1 MSAEHLQHQLEPL
14 LGEKSQRHQ
23 PTNAELIQITLESG
37 DEDSQSPPADASS
50 RPHDVDSQPRNQATC
65 EPSDM
70 TQRTHH
76 PCEDALNQVGRE
88 SLPHSSENMEI
99 EREGTLMV
107 ESSGDA
113 RETNRTCED
122 LPIYV
127 DRVSPTGESESQK
140 IGQPPSYDD
149 VCMDGAAKS
158 SSAGKPPPYDL
169 QKVTDRVRQP
179 RHSRD
184 RVDVVHQQPRRSQP
198 VDGATTDVRPVIA
211 ECCTLTLC
219 LLCCAKTTGECITH
233 MILCSFC
240 CQICSAL
247 SSGNI
252 FYKQ

>member
-50 RPHDVDSQPRNQATC
+50 WQHMDSQPRSQATC

-70 TQRTHH
+70 TQLTHH
-76 PCEDALNQVGRE
+76 PCEDALNQIGRE
-88 SLPHSSENMEI
+88 SLPHSSENLEI
-99 EREGTLMV
+99 GRDGTLIF
-107 ESSGDA
+107 ESSGEA
-113 RETNRTCED
+113 RQINRTCED
-122 LPIYV
+122 LPVYV
-127 DRVSPTGESESQK
+127 DRVSPTGGSESPR
-140 IGQPPSYDD
+140 IEQPPSYDD
-149 VCMDGAAKS
+149 VCMSGAAKS
-158 SSAGKPPPYDL
+158 SSDGKPPPYEL
-169 QKVTDRVRQP
+169 RKITDRVRQP

-198 VDGATTDVRPVIA
+198 VAGATTDVRPVIA
-211 ECCTLTLC
+211 EWCTLTLC

-233 MILCSFC
+233 MILCNFC

-247 SSGNI
+247 SAGNI